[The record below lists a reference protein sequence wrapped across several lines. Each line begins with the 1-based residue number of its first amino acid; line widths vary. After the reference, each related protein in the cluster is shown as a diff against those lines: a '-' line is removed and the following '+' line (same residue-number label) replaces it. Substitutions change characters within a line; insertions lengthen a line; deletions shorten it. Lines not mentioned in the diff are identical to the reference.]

1 MNKKI
6 GRYIKD
12 ECFMT
17 LASITLKNNVQL
29 NNIGLE
35 IATYCILCWIMPSVL
50 PNHRNDKFRAT
61 SSGSDNDKISMTH
74 IVFLRHMSEVIV
86 HSGMLMFERKFYT
99 NMPFEDASS
108 VLCRAESF
116 ILITGLFRIMS
127 V

>member
-17 LASITLKNNVQL
+17 LASITVKNSVQL

-50 PNHRNDKFRAT
+50 PNNRIDMFRAT

-74 IVFLRHMSEVIV
+74 IVFL
-86 HSGMLMFERKFYT
+86 
-99 NMPFEDASS
+99 
-108 VLCRAESF
+108 
-116 ILITGLFRIMS
+116 
-127 V
+127 